1 MRQPEAADRYGGT
14 PADPL
19 GRRRFFLAGLAIG
32 LIAMS
37 AVGLASVLALTS
49 PAEVAARTAAPPP
62 TLITAPVRW
71 QVLRNPIVVP
81 GMVRAGATVSIT
93 ASAPL
98 GTLIVTRL
106 PVRPGDRVRPGQ
118 VIAEIDGRPILLLAG
133 RLPAYRDLHEGD
145 TGPDVR
151 QLQVALE
158 RLGYADFDP
167 PGVYG
172 PSTALALLLL
182 YRHLGYRA
190 PVYPIQVVPGRPG
203 THHVTRPPI
212 PSAYLPMSEVAYLP
226 ASSALVVAV
235 HARVGHPVTGP
246 WIIRLAVGPPYVT
259 GVLSYDQARH
269 ARIGMRAVISSPV
282 PPIAAR
288 GKVTRI
294 APIPPPRAF
303 GAGSVTGFPVSVRP
317 DRALAQHLIGT
328 PVRLTLLAPVTTGP
342 VLTVPVTAVFATR
355 QRSRAP
361 AVSTPPGG
369 TPQAGPGTTT
379 GVRAR
384 PAAQY
389 VIWIGP
395 GGRRR
400 RVPVYTGPTAD
411 GLVAIQPV
419 RAGALHPGD
428 RVLIGIGP

>member
-1 MRQPEAADRYGGT
+1 MRQPGAADRYGGP

-19 GRRRFFLAGLAIG
+19 VRRRFFLAGLAIG

-37 AVGLASVLALTS
+37 AVGLAAVLAITS
-49 PAEVAARTAAPPP
+49 PAQVAARAAAPPP

-81 GMVRAGATVSIT
+81 GVVRASTTVSVA

-98 GTLIVTRL
+98 GTPIVTRL

-190 PVYPIQVVPGRPG
+190 PVYPIQLRPGRPG
-203 THHVTRPPI
+203 THVIRRPI

-235 HARVGHPVTGP
+235 HARVGDPAAGP

-269 ARIGMRAVISSPV
+269 ARLGMRAVISSPT
-282 PPIAAR
+282 PPIAA
-288 GKVTRI
+288 GGTVTRI

-303 GAGSVTGFPVSVRP
+303 GAGLVTGFPVSVRP
-317 DRALAQHLIGT
+317 GRALARQLIGT
-328 PVRLTLLAPVTTGP
+328 RVRLTLIAPVTTGP
-342 VLTVPVTAVFATR
+342 VLAVPVTAVFAAR
-355 QRSRAP
+355 QGGRAR
-361 AVSTPPGG
+361 ANG
-369 TPQAGPGTTT
+369 TPRAGPSTAT
-379 GVRAR
+379 GRRAW
-384 PAAQY
+384 AAAPY

-400 RVPVYTGPTAD
+400 RVPVYTGPMAD

-419 RAGALHPGD
+419 RAGTLHPGD
-428 RVLIGIGP
+428 RVLIGVGS

>member
-1 MRQPEAADRYGGT
+1 MRQPEAADHYGGT

-37 AVGLASVLALTS
+37 AAGLASVLAITS
-49 PAEVAARTAAPPP
+49 PAQVAARSAAPPP

-81 GMVRAGATVSIT
+81 GVVRAGTTVSVT
-93 ASAPL
+93 ASTPI
-98 GTLIVTRL
+98 GTPIVTRL
-106 PVRPGDRVRPGQ
+106 PIRPGDRIRPGQ
-118 VIAEIDGRPILLLAG
+118 VIAEIDGRPILLLQG

-167 PGVYG
+167 PGIYG
-172 PSTALALLLL
+172 PSTALAVLLL

-190 PVYPIQVVPGRPG
+190 PVYPVPVVPGTR
-203 THHVTRPPI
+203 VTRPPA
-212 PSAYLPMSEVAYLP
+212 PTAYLPMSEVAYLP
-226 ASSALVVAV
+226 ASSGLVVAV
-235 HARVGHPVTGP
+235 HARVGHPAAAP
-246 WIIRLAVGPPYVT
+246 WIIRLAVGAPYIT
-259 GVLSYDQARH
+259 AVLSYDQARH
-269 ARIGMRAVISSPV
+269 ARLGMRSVISSPV

-288 GKVTRI
+288 GRVTRI

-303 GAGSVTGFPVSVRP
+303 GAGSVTGFPVWVRP

-342 VLTVPVTAVFATR
+342 VLTVPVTAVFAAHR
-355 QRSRAP
+355 RGRGP
-361 AVSTPPGG
+361 AVSVPPGG
-369 TPQAGPGTTT
+369 TPQAVPGTAT
-379 GVRAR
+379 GIRER
-384 PAAQY
+384 TAAPY

-395 GGRRR
+395 SGRRR

-419 RAGALHPGD
+419 RAGALHRGD
-428 RVLIGIGP
+428 RVLIGIGS

>member
-1 MRQPEAADRYGGT
+1 MRQPEAADRHGGT

-19 GRRRFFLAGLAIG
+19 VRRRFFLAGLAIG

-37 AVGLASVLALTS
+37 AVGLASVLAITS
-49 PAEVAARTAAPPP
+49 PAQVAARSAAPPP

-81 GMVRAGATVSIT
+81 GVVRASTTVSVA

-106 PVRPGDRVRPGQ
+106 PARPGDRVRPGQ
-118 VIAEIDGRPILLLAG
+118 VIAEIDGRPILLLQG

-190 PVYPIQVVPGRPG
+190 PVYPLQVVPGRPG
-203 THHVTRPPI
+203 THVTRPPI

-226 ASSALVVAV
+226 APSALVVAV
-235 HARVGHPVTGP
+235 HARVGHPAAAP
-246 WIIRLAVGPPYVT
+246 WIIRMAVGPPYIT

-269 ARIGMRAVISSPV
+269 ARLGMRAMISSPV

-288 GKVTRI
+288 GRVTRI

-328 PVRLTLLAPVTTGP
+328 RVRLTLLAPVTTGP
-342 VLTVPVTAVFATR
+342 VLTVPVTAVFAAR
-355 QRSRAP
+355 QRGRAP
-361 AVSTPPGG
+361 AASVPAGR
-369 TPQAGPGTTT
+369 TPQAGPGTAT
-379 GVRAR
+379 GVRDR
-384 PAAQY
+384 TAAPY

-419 RAGALHPGD
+419 RAGALHRGD